1 MPRELNLLSV
11 PGQNVW
17 SKDWINEHLDNGP
30 QNREDKWTKSI
41 AVGNK
46 GFVETVKSALGFRAK
61 GRKTREAGA
70 GFELPEPPAPY
81 GALFGGKNEDIGAD
95 NTYYW
100 DINL

>member
-1 MPRELNLLSV
+1 LLSV

-41 AVGNK
+41 AAKSIAVGNK
-46 GFVETVKSALGFRAK
+46 GFVETVKSAFGFRAK

-70 GFELPEPPAPY
+70 GFELREPPAPY

>member
-1 MPRELNLLSV
+1 
-11 PGQNVW
+11 
-17 SKDWINEHLDNGP
+17 LDNGP

-70 GFELPEPPAPY
+70 GFELREPPAPY
-81 GALFGGKNEDIGAD
+81 GALFGGKFILDSCLENNYFALENGKRFESELFAVLR
-95 NTYYW
+95 Y
-100 DINL
+100 L